1 MSVCISHFT
10 PMCACVCVSYFITDG
25 KNTTLPNF
33 LSVYNHGESDGQRE
47 RRCEGD
53 TLMKDKEQKFEDV
66 GAPHTLS
73 PTRF

>member
-1 MSVCISHFT
+1 
-10 PMCACVCVSYFITDG
+10 MCVCVCVSVILLLME

-33 LSVYNHGESDGQRE
+33 LSVYYYGESDDQRE